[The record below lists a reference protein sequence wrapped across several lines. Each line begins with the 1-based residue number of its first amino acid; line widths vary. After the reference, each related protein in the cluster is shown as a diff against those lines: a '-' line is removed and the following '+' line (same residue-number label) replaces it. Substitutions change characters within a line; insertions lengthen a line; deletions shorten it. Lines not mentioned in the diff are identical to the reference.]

1 MHEQELLR
9 ACGQG
14 NLDEVRKLL
23 AAGADPNGAPRGFLP
38 LNTAV
43 RAGHLEV
50 VKLLL
55 ERKADA
61 SRADFMEYAPLP
73 FARKPEIAEL
83 LLGAG
88 APLRAKHPRGETGVH
103 IAARAGDDAMLQF
116 WLNKGLNIDESDA
129 GGYTALHLAA
139 FRGEADKV
147 QKLIALGADPSKAA
161 ASGWTPLKSA
171 ESEGHTAVVTLL
183 KAAGAR

>member
-1 MHEQELLR
+1 
-9 ACGQG
+9 
-14 NLDEVRKLL
+14 
-23 AAGADPNGAPRGFLP
+23 
-38 LNTAV
+38 
-43 RAGHLEV
+43 
-50 VKLLL
+50 
-55 ERKADA
+55 
-61 SRADFMEYAPLP
+61 
-73 FARKPEIAEL
+73 
-83 LLGAG
+83 
-88 APLRAKHPRGETGVH
+88 
-103 IAARAGDDAMLQF
+103 MLQF